1 MKIFLLSFA
10 LFTLCNISLNAQEN
24 KKSNAKSFTFFNRAE
39 FSYTFGLN
47 ETLPN
52 EKINAFHIKTVLG
65 FTLPKVGLGLG
76 LENASFR
83 SANGGSGANFNT
95 IAFSANAH
103 VLAKDI
109 KDEGINF
116 FLKGGIGY
124 APKIFRSYNK
134 GLTYEGATGLII
146 TTKKGSKYFL
156 QGIYHHQDIDDF
168 FLSTG
173 KLQVQSFG
181 IGIGTWL

>member
-1 MKIFLLSFA
+1 MKHFL
-10 LFTLCNISLNAQEN
+10 ISLTFFIVAITSVTAQET
-24 KKSNAKSFTFFNRAE
+24 KKKDSKAFKFFNRAE
-39 FSYTFGLN
+39 ISYTFGLN

-65 FTLPKVGLGLG
+65 FTLPKVGLGFG
-76 LENASFR
+76 LENATFR

-124 APKIFRSYNK
+124 APKIFRNFNK
-134 GLTYEGATGLII
+134 GLTYEGAAGLII
-146 TTKKGSKYFL
+146 TNKRGSKYFL
-156 QGIYHHQDIDDF
+156 QGIYHHQNIDDF

-173 KLQVQSFG
+173 KFEVKSFG
-181 IGIGTWL
+181 VGIGTWL

>member
-10 LFTLCNISLNAQEN
+10 LITLCNVSIKAQEN

-39 FSYTFGLN
+39 ISYTFGLN
-47 ETLPN
+47 ETIPGD
-52 EKINAFHIKTVLG
+52 KINAFHIKTVLG

-76 LENASFR
+76 LENASFKTANR
-83 SANGGSGANFNT
+83 SSGANFNT

-109 KDEGINF
+109 KDDGINF

-134 GLTYEGATGLII
+134 GLTYEGATGFII
-146 TTKKGSKYFL
+146 TTKKRSKYFL
-156 QGIYHHQDIDDF
+156 QGIYHHQNIDDF

-181 IGIGTWL
+181 VGVGTWL